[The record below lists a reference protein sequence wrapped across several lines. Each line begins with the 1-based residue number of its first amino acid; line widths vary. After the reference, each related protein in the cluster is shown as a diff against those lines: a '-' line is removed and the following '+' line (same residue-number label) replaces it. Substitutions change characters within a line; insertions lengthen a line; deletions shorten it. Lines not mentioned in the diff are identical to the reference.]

1 MDYLTTFLH
10 LCRSLSSRIEDNELK
25 KKMWNKE
32 CRVYLKVF
40 TICTLVYMGRR
51 KCAPPPKK
59 KSTNFPSISIKTR
72 TSRIPNGRNYLDI
85 RGNFSMKCDFPHAF
99 WSLWYL
105 VIISWYL
112 EWQLSWTA
120 NDIHDSCSLCKLK
133 AGFNLIVIVRDSWA
147 WPSLLIYACSF

>member
-1 MDYLTTFLH
+1 
-10 LCRSLSSRIEDNELK
+10 
-25 KKMWNKE
+25 MWNKE

-51 KCAPPPKK
+51 KCNPPPSKK
-59 KSTNFPSISIKTR
+59 ARISLRIYNDARTNIHQIYIKFKNFPSISIKTR
-72 TSRIPNGRNYLDI
+72 TSRIPNGRKYLDI
-85 RGNFSMKCDFPHAF
+85 PRNSRMECDFQHAF

-105 VIISWYL
+105 MIIRWYL

-120 NDIHDSCSLCKLK
+120 NDIHDSCWLCKLK